1 MEHGSKAPCSKPPAR
16 TKHAPPPSNSLVLRK
31 QEFHVHRCGDWR
43 QLCQRH
49 SQPQG
54 AKKNFAKNWICVSPA
69 FERLPLAW
77 KNKPQLGKTKKVFY
91 CTGLHMGWK
100 TFYCIGLHMAWKA
113 FCPHRSTRG
122 EFGSLSN
129 YCFVPA
135 MPMEPPTKKRKK
147 QYQGWELH
155 NSQDSQV
162 PLEPEGGP
170 PQETTL
176 EEMRATKL
184 THRGTGC
191 HL

>member
-100 TFYCIGLHMAWKA
+100 TFLLHRFAHGLESLLPAQVYAWRVWLSKQLLL
-113 FCPHRSTRG
+113 CPCHAYGATDQEEKKTIPRLGAAQFTGQPS
-122 EFGSLSN
+122 
-129 YCFVPA
+129 PA
-135 MPMEPPTKKRKK
+135 RT
-147 QYQGWELH
+147 
-155 NSQDSQV
+155 
-162 PLEPEGGP
+162 
-170 PQETTL
+170 
-176 EEMRATKL
+176 
-184 THRGTGC
+184 
-191 HL
+191 